1 MFSFKKSCDWHIPIL
16 EADVCFKQLV
26 FVLTDKVW
34 QTTLDMAALFRRL
47 LFSAVALLAV
57 CSFSFFLIHAVPGDP
72 VDLILGDQASAAQR
86 LSLQHELGLDRSL
99 GQQYIQFFWHLLQ
112 GDLGRSLHSRQPVV
126 HHLLQALPATFLLAF
141 FALLMAVIWGVT
153 AGFICV
159 LKRGRLEAFLNTLS
173 LVLMSLP
180 VFFVAPLLIWFF
192 AIKLSWLPVSEMGD
206 LRTFS
211 GWKHLILPAVSLALP
226 LGAILL
232 KISRAALLEVINKNY
247 IRTAHSKGLS
257 TMDVYLKHAF
267 KNSLISIVTVI
278 GLQSSALLTGTVIV
292 ESIFDW
298 PGIGLLLLESIQR
311 RDYPLVQAAVM
322 FIAVVYILVNL
333 ITDLVYLYLHP
344 QIRSL

>member
-1 MFSFKKSCDWHIPIL
+1 
-16 EADVCFKQLV
+16 
-26 FVLTDKVW
+26 
-34 QTTLDMAALFRRL
+34 
-47 LFSAVALLAV
+47 
-57 CSFSFFLIHAVPGDP
+57 
-72 VDLILGDQASAAQR
+72 
-86 LSLQHELGLDRSL
+86 
-99 GQQYIQFFWHLLQ
+99 
-112 GDLGRSLHSRQPVV
+112 
-126 HHLLQALPATFLLAF
+126 
-141 FALLMAVIWGVT
+141 MAVIWGVT

-211 GWKHLILPAVSLALP
+211 GWKYLILPAVSLALP

-257 TMDVYLKHAF
+257 TMNVYLKHAF